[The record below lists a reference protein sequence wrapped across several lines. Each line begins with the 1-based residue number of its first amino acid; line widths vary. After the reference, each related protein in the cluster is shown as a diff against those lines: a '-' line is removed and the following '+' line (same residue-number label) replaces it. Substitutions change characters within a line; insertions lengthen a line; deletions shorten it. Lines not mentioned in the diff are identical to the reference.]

1 MNFSFSDD
9 QLAFRDAV
17 RTLLD
22 KECSPEA
29 VRAAWS
35 RSESSGRD
43 RDRPSDVW
51 RRLSEMGVAG
61 MTAPEEAGGLGM
73 TDVDLVLVLEESGR
87 AAVPEPVIEH
97 VAVAVP
103 AVRDGGGKIAN
114 RWLEALAG
122 GDVIAT
128 VGLGVAPLVPDADRA
143 TLLLDDHDGCLHL
156 IELASCDVN
165 PVRSVDGGRPL
176 FTVAWSAERD
186 TKVDA
191 DFALAF
197 DRAAVGAAAQLV
209 GLTDRMIS
217 MAVEYASAR
226 EQFGRAIGSFQ
237 AVQHRL
243 ADALLRLE
251 FARPAVY
258 RAAYALAH
266 DEPDRS
272 VHVSMAKAYAGEAAN
287 IAARAALQVHGAI
300 GYSWEHDLH
309 LFMKRAWSL
318 AAAYGDVR
326 FHRRRVGDWLWG
338 STKGATNG

>member
-1 MNFSFSDD
+1 MNFAFSDD

-29 VRAAWS
+29 VRAAWA
-35 RSESSGRD
+35 RSESPARD

-61 MTAPEEAGGLGM
+61 MTAPEDAGGLGM
-73 TDVDLVLVLEESGR
+73 DDVDLVLVLEETGR
-87 AAVPEPVIEH
+87 AAVPEPVAEH

-103 AVRDGGGKIAN
+103 AVRDGGGKIAK
-114 RWLEALAG
+114 RWLEQMAA

-128 VGLGVAPLVPDADRA
+128 VGLGQAPLVPNADGA
-143 TLLLDDHDGCLHL
+143 ALLLDDHDGCLHL
-156 IELASCDVN
+156 VELASCDVN
-165 PVRSVDGGRPL
+165 PVRSIDGGRQI

-186 TKVDA
+186 TKVEA

-197 DRAAVGAAAQLV
+197 DRAALGTAAQLV
-209 GLTDRMIS
+209 GLADRMIS
-217 MAVEYASAR
+217 MAVEYASER
-226 EQFGRAIGSFQ
+226 EQFGQAIGSFQ

-243 ADALLRLE
+243 ADAFLRLE
-251 FARPAVY
+251 FARPVVY

-272 VHVSMAKAYAGEAAN
+272 VHVSMAKAYAGEAAD

-318 AAAYGDVR
+318 GATYGDVR
-326 FHRRRVGDWLWG
+326 FHRRRVGEWL
-338 STKGATNG
+338 SDPTKGATNG